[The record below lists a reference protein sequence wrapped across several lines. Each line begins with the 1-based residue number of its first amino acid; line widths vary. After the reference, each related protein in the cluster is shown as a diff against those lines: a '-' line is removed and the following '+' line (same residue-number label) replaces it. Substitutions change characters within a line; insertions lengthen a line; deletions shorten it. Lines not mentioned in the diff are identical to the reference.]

1 MSSTP
6 LVVMLSGRR
15 FVLGCAAVAVAL
27 LIAGRAVAL
36 PPVLLAVEVFATI
49 IGLFVFGSF
58 KYQIHKNA
66 LTYGMLLVIVATFV
80 VLPASTWHAEVAD
93 HGAAAWIQHHLLTF
107 AGLEDLIHIDTML
120 FILGLT
126 LFVSV

>member
-49 IGLFVFGSF
+49 LALFVFGSF

-66 LTYGMLLVIVATFV
+66 LTYGMLIVIVATFCG
-80 VLPASTWHAEVAD
+80 LRTSPWHLEIAD
-93 HGAAAWIQHHLLTF
+93 AGWFAWARVHLLSF
-107 AGLEDLIHIDTML
+107 RGLDDLIHADTML

-126 LFVSV
+126 